1 MDTQASIYLH
11 MIQKWQ
17 QIHPEIKLTVKQ
29 IISIHHMLNYEPGK
43 SIDPSPFVICHL
55 TESLRKLE
63 REVPEVRKEIVI
75 SKFEV
80 EDSESDDEVQVQL

>member
-1 MDTQASIYLH
+1 
-11 MIQKWQ
+11 MIQKWH

-43 SIDPSPFVICHL
+43 NIDPSPYIICHL

-63 REVPEVRKEIVI
+63 REVPEAGRGVHPQ
-75 SKFEV
+75 FDV
-80 EDSESDDEVQVQL
+80 EYLDQSDEEPQVTLFYHI